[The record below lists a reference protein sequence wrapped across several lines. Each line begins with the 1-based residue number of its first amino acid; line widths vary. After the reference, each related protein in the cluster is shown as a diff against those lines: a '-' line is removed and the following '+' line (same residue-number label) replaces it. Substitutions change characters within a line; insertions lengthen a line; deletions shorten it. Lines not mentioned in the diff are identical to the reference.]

1 MYESTLACINIT
13 TACSELETMLNIT
26 TACWQSSLSEEVGHD
41 AYLRYSH
48 MTLVCNLYAATHII
62 NDGDIETLSVSGGV
76 RGEGHK
82 RIVGSDEFS
91 IIVRILNGEGDTI
104 N

>member
-62 NDGDIETLSVSGGV
+62 NDGDIETLSVSRGSGV

-82 RIVGSDEFS
+82 RIVGGGEFK
-91 IIVRILNGEGDTI
+91 IVT
-104 N
+104 